1 MTRSR
6 TSDTSN
12 NHIVVVG
19 GTSGIGLAIAK
30 AAHAQG
36 SVVTIL
42 GRGAERAAD
51 IARSIGPAVEGRH
64 IDLDDGASIRAALSE
79 GAPID
84 HLVFTA
90 IHRVNT
96 GIRTLDIEGVAKLAR
111 VKLVGY
117 LEAIHAALPRIR
129 SSGSLVLFSGLAKAN
144 PYPGST
150 MVSVVN
156 GGIVGMTKTLAV
168 ELSPVRVNCI
178 SPGLVPDSPAWR
190 NAIAAGAG
198 GVVDAMTA
206 RTPAKRLAG
215 TDDVVHATFFL
226 MENRAV
232 NGIDLEIDGGI
243 QLV

>member
-1 MTRSR
+1 MQGTQM
-6 TSDTSN
+6 SN
-12 NHIVVVG
+12 EHIVVVG

-36 SVVTIL
+36 KAVTIL
-42 GRGAERAAD
+42 GRGAERTAE
-51 IARSIGPAVEGRH
+51 IARSIGAAVAGHH
-64 IDLDDGASIRAALSE
+64 IDLDDGASIRAALTD
-79 GAPID
+79 GPQID

-96 GIRTLDIEGVAKLAR
+96 GIRSLDIEGIARLAR

-117 LEAIHAALPRIR
+117 LEAIHAALPRMNPG
-129 SSGSLVLFSGLAKAN
+129 GSLVLFSGLAKAN

-156 GGIVGMTKTLAV
+156 GGIVGMTRTLAV
-168 ELSPVRVNCI
+168 ELSPIRVNCI

-190 NAIAAGAG
+190 TAIASGAG
-198 GVVDAMTA
+198 GMVDAMTN
-206 RTPAKRLAG
+206 RTPARRLAS